1 MQKLESN
8 FNALNNIVG
17 HVTPST
23 GIRKLNFNQFLL
35 FIISL
40 NLVIVPETKLVASC
54 VKHDQTYLSH

>member
-23 GIRKLNFNQFLL
+23 GIRKSKFQSISALYNL
-35 FIISL
+35 FELGYS
-40 NLVIVPETKLVASC
+40 S
-54 VKHDQTYLSH
+54 